1 MKIKRFPFF
10 LLVLLMSACQVGPD
24 YRQPPVDIP
33 TIYKESC
40 TGWKMAEP
48 QDACESGPWWE
59 IFKDPVLSQLETQL
73 NLANQNI
80 AAAEAQYRQAQA
92 LVNQARAGYAPTLT
106 ASAAVIRQQQ
116 SKLATNSTAVSLSS
130 RQPFTTYSTNFAAA
144 WEPDL
149 WGNVSRSVEA
159 NEAGAQASAAQL
171 ASVRLAAQG
180 SLAQYYFQLRTL
192 DALQKLLDENVMAS
206 EKLLKLTQNR
216 YKAGVASQLDVA
228 QAQSQYQT
236 AQVQATDNG
245 INRALYEHAIAVL
258 SGQPPATFAITRAPL
273 TQAPP
278 DIPLQV
284 PSVLLER
291 RPDVAEAERLMAQA
305 NAQIGIAVSAYFPLL
320 TLTAS
325 GGFSSK
331 TTQSWFTAPAQVWSV
346 GPQLAAVLF
355 DGGLQNAKVDAA
367 YAVYDQSIASYRQA
381 VLAAFQDV
389 EDNLATLRILGSEV
403 ATQNT
408 AVESAKLALK
418 LVVEEYKAGIVDYSS
433 VLTAQITAY
442 TAEETAINIMGRRMI
457 AAVGLIKALG
467 GGWNKAELNQPW

>member
-1 MKIKRFPFF
+1 MKIF
-10 LLVLLMSACQVGPD
+10 LLFLTALFISACEVGPD
-24 YRQPPVDIP
+24 YVQPAIDVPKA
-33 TIYKESC
+33 YKESDPN
-40 TGWKMAEP
+40 WKVAEP
-48 QDACESGPWWE
+48 QDTGESGAWWE
-59 IFKDPVLSQLETQL
+59 IFKDPVLNQLEAQL

-80 AAAEAQYRQAQA
+80 AVAEAQYRQAQA
-92 LVNQARAGYAPTLT
+92 LVGQAWAGYAPTLT
-106 ASAAVIRQQQ
+106 ASAAVTRQQQ
-116 SKLATNSTAVSLSS
+116 SQLATSSAAASLSS
-130 RQPFTTYSTNFAAA
+130 RQPFTAYSTNFTAV

-149 WGNVSRSVEA
+149 WGNVSRLVES

-171 ASVRLAAQG
+171 AAVRLAAQG

-216 YKAGVASQLDVA
+216 YQAGVASQLDVA

-245 INRALYEHAIAVL
+245 VNRALYEHAVAVL
-258 SGQPPATFAITRAPL
+258 IGQPPATFALVRAPL
-273 TQAPP
+273 MQAPP

-305 NAQIGIAVSAYFPLL
+305 NAEIGVAVSAYFPLL

-325 GGFSSK
+325 GGFSSRSA
-331 TTQSWFTAPAQVWSV
+331 QNWFTVPAQVWSI
-346 GPQLAAVLF
+346 GPQLAATLF
-355 DGGLQNAKVDAA
+355 DGGLQRAKVDAA
-367 YAVYDQSIASYRQA
+367 YAVYDQNVALYRQT

-403 ATQNT
+403 ATQNA

-418 LVVEEYKAGIVDYSS
+418 LVVEGYKAGTVDYSS

-442 TAEETAINIMGRRMI
+442 TAEETAINIMGRRMV

-467 GGWNKAELNQPW
+467 GGWNKAELKHS